1 LKVRRLR
8 PKILGVRYLL
18 RPGDMSK
25 TGLRMRA
32 ERLAKTN
39 ISILRRYVVE
49 RDVTKCFSIVQAQRA
64 ELGVAEP
71 CCVGQHSIENRL
83 QLAGRACDDAQHIRG
98 RSLLLKRLPQ
108 LVEQPRVLDRDRGL
122 VGKGLHQGDLLLRE
136 GLHLTA
142 PNGDDS
148 NKIRLPKKR
157 GGQHSAGP
165 LVLKDHGREA
175 RLDGHIRNVHCPA
188 LQGRQPRRSLP
199 SRRDPQT
206 HELLG
211 KFWRTITGCL
221 SYENASVISTEQRE
235 VALAQARC
243 VGEDNVEHGSK

>member
-1 LKVRRLR
+1 MEPFGRANAAMSASHRRAADSTSVLSTLLRSNVERLMTLSTSAVAVCCCSDSRSSLSSRVFSMAMTVCFEHRHVDDCAGTSEVGDSDDRWIAFKVRRLR

-71 CCVGQHSIENRL
+71 CCVRQHSIENRL

-98 RSLLLKRLPQ
+98 RSLLLKRLAQ
-108 LVEQPRVLDRDRGL
+108 LVEQAGVLDGDDGL
-122 VGKGLHQGDLLLRE
+122 GSKILQQFDLFVGKRPDF
-136 GLHLTA
+136 
-142 PNGDDS
+142 
-148 NKIRLPKKR
+148 LPVDENNAD
-157 GGQHSAGP
+157 HHI
-165 LVLKDHGREA
+165 VLDHWHA
-175 RLDGHIRNVHCPA
+175 NSI
-188 LQGRQPRRSLP
+188 
-199 SRRDPQT
+199 
-206 HELLG
+206 
-211 KFWRTITGCL
+211 
-221 SYENASVISTEQRE
+221 
-235 VALAQARC
+235 
-243 VGEDNVEHGSK
+243 